1 MAIITADTGN
11 FRAQLATLKAGDT
24 LQLAAGNYG
33 QLVLANL
40 NFGSGV
46 TIKGGSFTSIA
57 LSRVSGVT
65 FDGAAVS
72 FQPTATSDN
81 NAQAI
86 RVWDC
91 DRVTITNAKVT
102 GGLAVNGVAQ
112 SAKLL
117 DATGNVLGLPAGK
130 GVTFESSRDCAITNS
145 DISLFHKGIT
155 FSGSNLTISGNDI
168 HDLRTTPISGSA
180 VSGLVI
186 TGNHS
191 WDSHPWNYGGAG
203 DHGDRIHIWTD
214 KTAMTGVVIKDNL
227 LEQGRGDPMIGIYLD
242 DNGKGL
248 GFPGA
253 VVSGNTIIDGTG
265 QGMLL
270 ENVSGTVANNTLV
283 WSGTGTAA
291 NNTPRF
297 QITGKSHD
305 ILFTGNSG
313 NVAIVAGVHDL
324 QFWDQLG
331 SFTYDAALTAVDR
344 LSITQ
349 DATVITK
356 AASFAIDAST
366 DNLTF
371 SGTGNF
377 TGIGNALANVITG
390 GAGND
395 TLIGNGGADTLIGGL
410 GNDRYLVDNALQ
422 TITDSG
428 GTDTVESR
436 VSWTLQAGLEN
447 LTYTGS
453 GGAVL
458 TGNGSNN
465 TINGGAGND
474 ILNGGLGADI
484 LAGGLGD
491 DLYYVNNPT
500 QRVFDTGGIDTVI
513 ADRSYV
519 LGTTIENLT
528 LSGINSGNLGGNAL
542 ANVLR
547 GNGGANIIDG
557 GSGADT
563 LYGGGGN
570 DTYSVDNAGDRVIE
584 VENGIDLG
592 GIDAV
597 RTVLSAY
604 ALGSGVENL
613 LYLGAAAFTGSGNA
627 LDNSL
632 SGAGG
637 ADKLYGLGG
646 NDVLSGGG
654 GNDILDGGAGAD
666 RLSGGSGYDVFNF
679 AKGEVGGDSI
689 TDFAGNAGAAG
700 DMIRLIGWGAGTR
713 MVQGTGSNWI
723 ITDGI
728 DHSTATIAITGAVH
742 ASDILYG

>member
-1 MAIITADTGN
+1 MAIINADTGN

-33 QLVLANL
+33 AVLLANL
-40 NFGSGV
+40 NFGTGI

-91 DRVTITNAKVT
+91 DRVTITNAKVS

-112 SAKLL
+112 SAKVL

-130 GVTFESSRDCAITNS
+130 GVNFENSRDCAITNS

-191 WDSHPWNYGGAG
+191 WSSHPWNFGGAG

-214 KTAMTGVVIKDNL
+214 KTAMTGVVITGNL
-227 LEQGRGDPMIGIYLD
+227 LEQGSGDPMLGIYLD

-253 VVSGNTIIDGTG
+253 VITGNTVIDGTG

-270 ENVSGTVANNTLV
+270 ENVSGTVSNNTLT

-297 QITGKSHD
+297 QVTGKSHN
-305 ILFTGNSG
+305 ILFTGNTG
-313 NVAIVAGVHDL
+313 NVGIVAGVHDL

-331 SFTYDAALTAVDR
+331 AFTYDAALTAADR

-356 AASFAIDAST
+356 AASFAIDTAT

-371 SGTGNF
+371 AGTGNF
-377 TGIGNALANVITG
+377 TGT
-390 GAGND
+390 
-395 TLIGNGGADTLIGGL
+395 
-410 GNDRYLVDNALQ
+410 
-422 TITDSG
+422 
-428 GTDTVESR
+428 
-436 VSWTLQAGLEN
+436 
-447 LTYTGS
+447 
-453 GGAVL
+453 
-458 TGNGSNN
+458 
-465 TINGGAGND
+465 
-474 ILNGGLGADI
+474 
-484 LAGGLGD
+484 
-491 DLYYVNNPT
+491 
-500 QRVFDTGGIDTVI
+500 
-513 ADRSYV
+513 
-519 LGTTIENLT
+519 
-528 LSGINSGNLGGNAL
+528 
-542 ANVLR
+542 
-547 GNGGANIIDG
+547 
-557 GSGADT
+557 
-563 LYGGGGN
+563 
-570 DTYSVDNAGDRVIE
+570 
-584 VENGIDLG
+584 
-592 GIDAV
+592 
-597 RTVLSAY
+597 
-604 ALGSGVENL
+604 
-613 LYLGAAAFTGSGNA
+613 GNA
-627 LDNSL
+627 LDNTL
-632 SGAGG
+632 TGNAGS
-637 ADKLYGLGG
+637 
-646 NDVLSGGG
+646 NV
-654 GNDILDGGAGAD
+654 LDGGEGLD
-666 RLSGGSGYDVFNF
+666 TL
-679 AKGEVGGDSI
+679 VGGDGDD
-689 TDFAGNAGAAG
+689 TYWVDDAG
-700 DMIRLIGWGAGTR
+700 DLVVETGGVASGTR
-713 MVQGTGSNWI
+713 ARVCTGVSVRLPPVSV
-723 ITDGI
+723 T
-728 DHSTATIAITGAVH
+728 TA
-742 ASDILYG
+742 

>member
-1 MAIITADTGN
+1 MAIINANTGN
-11 FRAQLATLKAGDT
+11 FQAQLGTLKAGDT

-33 QLVLANL
+33 AVLLANL
-40 NFGSGV
+40 NFGGGI

-65 FDGAAVS
+65 FDGATVS
-72 FQPTATSDN
+72 FKPTATSDS

-86 RVWDC
+86 RIWDC
-91 DRVTITNAKVT
+91 DRVTITNAKVS

-130 GVTFESSRDCAITNS
+130 GINFENSRDCAITNS

-155 FSGSNLTISGNDI
+155 FTGSNLTISGNDI

-180 VSGLVI
+180 TSGLVI

-191 WDSHPWNYGGAG
+191 WSSHPWNFGGAG

-214 KTAMTGVVIKDNL
+214 KTAITGVVITGNL
-227 LEQGRGDPMIGIYLD
+227 LEQGSGDPMLGIYLD

-253 VVSGNTIIDGTG
+253 VITGNTVIDGTG

-270 ENVSGTVANNTLV
+270 ENVSGTVANNTLS

-297 QITGKSHD
+297 QVTGKSHD
-305 ILFTGNSG
+305 IVFTGNSG
-313 NVAIVAGVHDL
+313 NVAIVAGARDL
-324 QFWDQLG
+324 QFWDQRG
-331 SFTYDAALTAVDR
+331 SFTYDTALTAADR

-356 AASFAIDAST
+356 AASFAIDAVT

-371 SGTGNF
+371 AGTGNF
-377 TGIGNALANVITG
+377 TGTGNVLANVITG

-395 TLIGNGGADTLIGGL
+395 TLIGNGGNNIITGG
-410 GNDRYLVDNALQ
+410 
-422 TITDSG
+422 S
-428 GTDTVESR
+428 
-436 VSWTLQAGLEN
+436 
-447 LTYTGS
+447 
-453 GGAVL
+453 
-458 TGNGSNN
+458 
-465 TINGGAGND
+465 GND
-474 ILNGGLGADI
+474 ILNGGLGTDT

-491 DLYYVNNPT
+491 DTYYVNNPT
-500 QRVFDTGGIDTVI
+500 QLVVDTGGNDTVI
-513 ADRSYV
+513 ADRSYA
-519 LGTTIENLT
+519 LGATIENLT
-528 LSGINSGNLGGNAL
+528 LSGSSTGNLTGNAL
-542 ANVLR
+542 DNVLR
-547 GNGGANIIDG
+547 GSSAGNIIDG

-563 LYGGGGN
+563 MVGGGGN
-570 DTYSVDNAGDRVIE
+570 DTYIVDNTGDRVIE

-592 GIDAV
+592 GVD
-597 RTVLSAY
+597 TVKALLSAY
-604 ALGSGVENL
+604 TLCAGVENL
-613 LYLGAAAFTGSGNA
+613 LYWGTAAFTGTGNA
-627 LDNSL
+627 LDNSIA
-632 SGAGG
+632 GAGG
-637 ADKLYGLGG
+637 ADMLYGLGG
-646 NDVLSGGG
+646 NDMLSGGA
-654 GNDILDGGAGAD
+654 GNDILDGGTGTD
-666 RLSGGSGYDVFNF
+666 RLTGGAGNDIFVFV
-679 AKGEVGGDSI
+679 KGEASGDSI
-689 TDFAGNAGAAG
+689 SDFTGNCAAAG
-700 DMIRLIGWGAGTR
+700 DLIRLIGWGAGTK